1 MKWFDAF
8 VYQQR
13 RPRALNGRGVRPAEQ
28 GQALVEGAFL
38 IPVLLLL
45 LMLLIQ
51 PGILLYNYL
60 VMKGAAAEGCRL
72 IATSSAGQAGTG
84 SYEASIKRHLGAVPQ
99 QENFHVHAA
108 GCTWRIEFEG
118 DEQSDQVRV
127 TIKNEVKPLP
137 LFDFGAQVLGMTNA
151 AGNFI
156 QEATATRAVYS
167 SWVYASED
175 GADPNGWV
183 HRDDSLLE
191 GRGR

>member
-1 MKWFDAF
+1 MKWLGAF
-8 VYQQR
+8 VYQKKYRVLNR
-13 RPRALNGRGVRPAEQ
+13 RDVRSAEQ

-72 IATSSAGQAGTG
+72 IATSSAGQAGEG
-84 SYEASIKRHLGAVPQ
+84 SFEASIKRHLGAVPQ
-99 QENFHVHAA
+99 QENFHVHAS
-108 GCTWRIEFEG
+108 GCTWRIELEG
-118 DEQSDQVRV
+118 NEQSDQVNV
-127 TIKNEVKPLP
+127 TIKNEVEPLP
-137 LFDFGAQVLGMTNA
+137 LFDFGAQALGITNA
-151 AGNFI
+151 AGNFV
-156 QEATATRAVYS
+156 QEVTVTRAVYN

-175 GADPNGWV
+175 GLDPDGWV

-191 GRGR
+191 GRE

>member
-1 MKWFDAF
+1 MKWLGAF
-8 VYQQR
+8 VYQKKYR
-13 RPRALNGRGVRPAEQ
+13 VLNRRGVRSAEQ

-72 IATSSAGQAGTG
+72 IATSSAGQAGEG
-84 SYEASIKRHLGAVPQ
+84 SFEASIKRHLGAVPQ
-99 QENFHVHAA
+99 QENFHVHAS
-108 GCTWRIEFEG
+108 GCTWRIELEG
-118 DEQSDQVRV
+118 NEQSDQVNV
-127 TIKNEVKPLP
+127 TIKNEVEPLP
-137 LFDFGAQVLGMTNA
+137 LFDFGAQALGITNA
-151 AGNFI
+151 AGNFV
-156 QEATATRAVYS
+156 QEVTVTRAVYN

-175 GADPNGWV
+175 GLDPDGWV

-191 GRGR
+191 GRE

>member
-1 MKWFDAF
+1 MKRLDVF
-8 VYQQR
+8 VYQKKYRVLNR
-13 RPRALNGRGVRPAEQ
+13 RGARSAEQ

-72 IATSSAGQAGTG
+72 IATSSAGLAGEG
-84 SYEASIKRHLGAVPQ
+84 SLEASIKRHLGAVPQ
-99 QENFHVHAA
+99 QENFHVHAS
-108 GCTWRIEFEG
+108 GCTWHIELEG
-118 DEQSDQVRV
+118 NEQSDQVNV
-127 TIKNEVKPLP
+127 TIKNEVEPLP
-137 LFDFGAQVLGMTNA
+137 LFDFGAQALGITNA
-151 AGNFI
+151 AGNFV
-156 QEATATRAVYS
+156 QEVTVTRAVYN

-175 GADPNGWV
+175 GLDPDGWV

-191 GRGR
+191 GRE